1 MDRIELIEKR
11 EQLLKK
17 HNQATT
23 EEEHIEISED
33 IAGIDEQLAEL
44 DFFDPKLSQE
54 ELRELYELEKPDLEY
69 CDYSELED

>member
-33 IAGIDEQLAEL
+33 IAAIDEQLAEL
-44 DFFDPKLSQE
+44 DFFDPRLSQE
-54 ELRELYELEKPDLEY
+54 KLRELRDLERPDLGY

>member
-11 EQLLKK
+11 EQLIEKS
-17 HNQATT
+17 NQAIT
-23 EEEHIEISED
+23 EKEHIEISED

-44 DFFDPKLSQE
+44 DFFDPKLIQE
-54 ELRELYELEKPDLEY
+54 ELRELHELEKPDLEY